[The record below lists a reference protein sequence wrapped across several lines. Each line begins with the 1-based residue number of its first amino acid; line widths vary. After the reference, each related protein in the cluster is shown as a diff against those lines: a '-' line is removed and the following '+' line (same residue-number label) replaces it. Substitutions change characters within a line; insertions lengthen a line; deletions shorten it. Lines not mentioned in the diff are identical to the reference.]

1 MSEALVQVLYFL
13 ENVSVYIFRVQ
24 AIGLVSNSVLGFI
37 VFVYLS
43 RIKIVNQKSF
53 SEEIFKICFP
63 LIWFLFYSLL
73 TKYSSKYFKLFNYFL
88 FDIYN

>member
-1 MSEALVQVLYFL
+1 MSNVVQLQAESRSKVSELSIVLSKMSEALVQVLYFL

-63 LIWFLFYSLL
+63 LI
-73 TKYSSKYFKLFNYFL
+73 
-88 FDIYN
+88 

>member
-1 MSEALVQVLYFL
+1 MSNVVQPQVESRSKVSELSIVLSKMSEALVQVLYFL
-13 ENVSVYIFRVQ
+13 ENVSVYIFRVR

-63 LIWFLFYSLL
+63 LI
-73 TKYSSKYFKLFNYFL
+73 
-88 FDIYN
+88 